1 MSKLAINGGSKVR
14 NSSFPAWPFYDETER
29 EALNR
34 VLDSRNWWAN
44 QGTEVKAFEKEWT
57 SFTDAKASFA
67 VTNGTHTLEIIF
79 LALGIGEGDE
89 VIVADWSFLATIS
102 TILTANAIPKIV
114 DVDPLTGTIDVK
126 QAEAAITSKTKAIVC
141 VHVAGSMSDMDS

>member
-44 QGTEVKAFEKEWT
+44 QGTEVKAF
-57 SFTDAKASFA
+57 FMQI
-67 VTNGTHTLEIIF
+67 L
-79 LALGIGEGDE
+79 
-89 VIVADWSFLATIS
+89 LATP
-102 TILTANAIPKIV
+102 TYCPKF
-114 DVDPLTGTIDVK
+114 
-126 QAEAAITSKTKAIVC
+126 
-141 VHVAGSMSDMDS
+141 SMMVYPNF

>member
-44 QGTEVKAFEKEWT
+44 QGTEVKTFEKEWT
-57 SFTDAKASFA
+57 AFTNAKASFA
-67 VTNGTHTLEIIF
+67 VTNGTHTLEVIFWLLLRVSSVYWFNLIVSPTFLCSVIIR
-79 LALGIGEGDE
+79 
-89 VIVADWSFLATIS
+89 
-102 TILTANAIPKIV
+102 
-114 DVDPLTGTIDVK
+114 
-126 QAEAAITSKTKAIVC
+126 
-141 VHVAGSMSDMDS
+141 